1 MKRES
6 DFYMI
11 MSFVFL
17 ILGFT
22 NILIREVYFGVSL
35 FSFGLSFLSLSP
47 KVSKMLNRGEGREN
61 VSYWSASIFATIGA
75 FVLVINIL
83 GKI

>member
-17 ILGFT
+17 ILGFLT
-22 NILIREVYFGVSL
+22 IWIREMYFGISL
-35 FSFGLSFLSLSP
+35 VSFGLSFLSLSP
-47 KVSKMLNRGEGREN
+47 KISKKLNGGDGREN
-61 VSYWSASIFATIGA
+61 VSYWIASIFATIGA
-75 FVLVINIL
+75 FVLIINIL